1 MKKLKLKIA
10 RVLCKYFQSMGK
22 QISKYVNNT
31 RRLWK
36 TIEYCERAREY
47 GKVSFM
53 IYPDGWDIGVE
64 SKRV

>member
-1 MKKLKLKIA
+1 M
-10 RVLCKYFQSMGK
+10 
-22 QISKYVNNT
+22 SKYVNDI

-53 IYPDGWDIGVE
+53 IYPDNWDIGVE